1 MNKLVILGAGGHGKV
16 VADCAKCM
24 GYTEIEFLDD
34 NRLADSVLGFPV
46 IGGVALAE
54 TYDKS
59 STDFFVAIGNN
70 RVRVDLLSKLEGMG
84 CNIATLIH
92 PKTVISEFAE
102 IGKGTL
108 VMPCA
113 VINAGAKIGFG
124 VIVNTGVCIDHDCKI
139 ADGVHLSPGAVLSG
153 TVSVGEGT
161 WICSGAVVSN
171 NITIGAGSQI
181 AAGSAVIKNVDDFV
195 LVAGVPAVVKKRV

>member
-24 GYTEIEFLDD
+24 GYTDIEFLDD
-34 NRLADSVLGFPV
+34 NRLVDNVLGFRV
-46 IGGVALAE
+46 VGSINEVE
-54 TYDKS
+54 KYDKTA
-59 STDFFVAIGNN
+59 TDFFVAIGNN
-70 RVRVDLLSKLEGMG
+70 RVRVDLLKKLVKTG
-84 CNIATLIH
+84 CNAATLIH
-92 PKTVISEFAE
+92 PKTVISEFAK
-102 IGKGTL
+102 IGEGTL
-108 VMPCA
+108 VMPGA
-113 VINAGAKIGFG
+113 VINAGAEIGFG

-139 ADGVHLSPGAVLSG
+139 ADGVHLSPSAVLSG

-181 AAGSAVIKNVDDFV
+181 AAGAAVIKNVDDFV
-195 LVAGVPAVVKKRV
+195 LVAGVPAIVKKRI